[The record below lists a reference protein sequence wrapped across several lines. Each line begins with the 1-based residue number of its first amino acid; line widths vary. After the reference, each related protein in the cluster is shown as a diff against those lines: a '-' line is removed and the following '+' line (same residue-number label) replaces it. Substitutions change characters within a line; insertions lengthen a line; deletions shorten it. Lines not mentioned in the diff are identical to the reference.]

1 MRQQRFPMVPANMDQ
16 RIAVGSKDCDRQT
29 AKQRFDTKSIKR
41 ALTTIENCR
50 RGSRDSRKGEKAIV
64 MTLDQVQ
71 RLHPRISQPVS
82 RNALITAHKPALG
95 ANASASTT
103 TPTLA
108 PILFLMTL
116 SKARRRV
123 IRTWRLVRI
132 STVLYIMSPRHRGN
146 KIHFP
151 RGNKTNK
158 TGPSLYR

>member
-1 MRQQRFPMVPANMDQ
+1 MRQQRFSIVLAIMAQ
-16 RIAVGSKDCDRQT
+16 RIAVGSKDFNRQT
-29 AKQRFDTKSIKR
+29 AKQRFDIKSIKR
-41 ALTTIENCR
+41 EPTTIDNCR
-50 RGSRDSRKGEKAIV
+50 RGSRDSRKFEKAFV

-108 PILFLMTL
+108 PILVLMAL

-132 STVLYIMSPRHRGN
+132 STICSNIKSISITKL
-146 KIHFP
+146 HF
-151 RGNKTNK
+151 
-158 TGPSLYR
+158 S